1 MEVAIYLLVAAL
13 LIALN
18 AFFVL
23 AEFAIVK
30 VRPTRMEE
38 LAAKGS
44 HSARLVQHI
53 QNHLDAY
60 LSVCQVGITLASIGI
75 GLVVEP
81 ACAQIFMPL
90 LEWLGPMTAVTAHG
104 LAISIAYTL
113 VSYLH
118 IVIGEQVPKSIAIRR
133 ADVAALLVAYPL
145 KVCYYIFLLPLGV
158 LNGSVKLCLRLL
170 RQPPPPKHDF
180 HSEDEIRI
188 ILDQS
193 QSSGMLSFRRL
204 LYIEN
209 VLDFGLLKVQ
219 NAMRPCATVRCLKA
233 GAPREENDRIISET
247 SHSRYPLLDDAA
259 PNKPLGYI
267 HVKALYHAERAGK
280 DLSDL
285 KALARPCLTA
295 REEDPLEP
303 LLSEMQR
310 KGNHLALVYD
320 AAGQWTGMVTMED
333 VIEEILGAIE
343 EEFPIEQPVYL
354 SDTMAS
360 ERILLN
366 LEGENIMDAVWHA
379 FDRIPAKDLPL
390 PKEAILPSIA
400 EREKLISSYV
410 GRRIA
415 IPHARLAGLTK
426 PFVIVARLKE
436 PFPAPIAGENINV
449 LFILLTPATMPRIHQ
464 VLLSHIAGMLESDYL
479 EERLHNSNNPAE
491 IFEAIRTA
499 EQTALA

>member
-1 MEVAIYLLVAAL
+1 MEIIVYL
-13 LIALN
+13 LIAAFLILLN

-23 AEFAIVK
+23 AEFAAVK
-30 VRPTRMEE
+30 VRPTRMDE
-38 LAAKGS
+38 LAANGS
-44 HSARLVQHI
+44 RTARMVQHI
-53 QNHLDAY
+53 QANLDSY

-90 LEWLGPMTAVTAHG
+90 LQWAGNMTAVTAHG
-104 LAISIAYTL
+104 LAISVAYAL

-133 ADVAALLVAYPL
+133 ADAAALLVAYPL
-145 KVCYYIFLLPLGV
+145 WVCHYLFLLPLWV
-158 LNGSVKLCLRLL
+158 LNGSVKACLRLL
-170 RQPPPPKHDF
+170 RQPAPPKHEY

-193 QSSGMLSFRRL
+193 QSGGMLSFRRL

-209 VLDFGLLKVQ
+209 VLDFGTLKVH
-219 NAMRPCATVRCLKA
+219 NAMRPRSAVRCLKV
-233 GAPREENDRIISET
+233 GSTREENDRLITET
-247 SHSRYPLLDDAA
+247 RHSRYPLLDEAA
-259 PNKPLGYI
+259 PDKPLGYI
-267 HVKALYHAERAGK
+267 HVKVLYQAERAGQ

-285 KALARPCLTA
+285 RPLARPCLTA
-295 REEDPLEP
+295 REEDALEP

-310 KGNHLALVYD
+310 KGNHLALVHD
-320 AAGQWTGMVTMED
+320 TAGRWTGFVTMED
-333 VIEEILGAIE
+333 ILEEIVGSIE
-343 EEFPIEQPVYL
+343 EEFPVEQPVYL
-354 SDTMAS
+354 YDTLAP
-360 ERILLN
+360 EQILLDI
-366 LEGENIMDAVWHA
+366 EGVNIMDAVWHA
-379 FDRIPAKDLPL
+379 LARIPAKELPL
-390 PKEAILPSIA
+390 PKEAVLPSIA

-415 IPHARLAGLTK
+415 IPHARLANLTK

-436 PFPAPIAGENINV
+436 PFPAPIAGEDIHV

-464 VLLSHIAGMLESDYL
+464 ILLSHIAGMLESGFL
-479 EERLHNSNNPAE
+479 EERLHESANPAE